1 MTDKPE
7 GLSKIVQ
14 KLMRVWKLSIIHC
27 EDKLDGVHIALVMY
41 SQSLETFRWHNKL
54 MRIWK
59 LCECSNFN
67 IVARLASA
75 YMWMPIDRGGNV
87 DDWMAIEIHL
97 LHRSNHA

>member
-1 MTDKPE
+1 
-7 GLSKIVQ
+7 
-14 KLMRVWKLSIIHC
+14 
-27 EDKLDGVHIALVMY
+27 
-41 SQSLETFRWHNKL
+41 

-87 DDWMAIEIHL
+87 DDWMAIELHL
-97 LHRSNHA
+97 LRRSNHA